1 MWVVRVRGTG
11 NEASGK
17 TAGSARVRV
26 RLFYRA
32 LQASSHREGT
42 QMAADFSQL
51 TERVNEAQ
59 SEIKATL
66 TKDRDQ
72 LQSQVQQAQSK
83 AEQQADE
90 IKAKGAQ
97 KKAEAAT
104 GWEAMQDR
112 WRSHIAQL
120 HQRAADLKAERDLHK
135 AQKKAEHAE
144 AKAEDAIGFAI
155 AAAQEAEYAVLH
167 AALARLDADALAGSS

>member
-59 SEIKATL
+59 SEIKA
-66 TKDRDQ
+66 
-72 LQSQVQQAQSK
+72 
-83 AEQQADE
+83 
-90 IKAKGAQ
+90 KGAQ

-104 GWEAMQDR
+104 GWEAMQDS

-155 AAAQEAEYAVLH
+155 AAAQEAEYAVLD

>member
-72 LQSQVQQAQSK
+72 LQSQVQQVQS
-83 AEQQADE
+83 
-90 IKAKGAQ
+90 
-97 KKAEAAT
+97 
-104 GWEAMQDR
+104 
-112 WRSHIAQL
+112 
-120 HQRAADLKAERDLHK
+120 
-135 AQKKAEHAE
+135 KAEHAE

-155 AAAQEAEYAVLH
+155 AAAQEAEYAVLD